1 MERNYG
7 LTNTE
12 MEIMELLWSV
22 KEPLPF
28 RELIRY
34 ANEEWNK
41 NWKKQTL
48 NTYLNHLQKMGIN
61 MPRLIICTMRS
72 VPKKN

>member
-7 LTNTE
+7 LANTE

-41 NWKKQTL
+41 TDLKYVFKSLTENGAGG
-48 NTYLNHLQKMGIN
+48 H
-61 MPRLIICTMRS
+61 R
-72 VPKKN
+72 